1 MMGGGQCGG
10 VRNEINGEPSVLVAR
25 SLQHNPAAQRAWIS
39 TTRA

>member
-10 VRNEINGEPSVLVAR
+10 VRYEINGEPSVLVAR
-25 SLQHNPAAQRAWIS
+25 SLQLNPTAQRAWIS